1 VAGFMTK
8 TSGIHIRPL
17 LEEFAVPF
25 INRNE
30 PVVIRRETGKE
41 GSVFR
46 LFDVFPKSGDF
57 QEVDKEICVYRR
69 SMLVRM
75 TLAKKPVTRERN
87 VIDYCM

>member
-1 VAGFMTK
+1 LSLITK
-8 TSGIHIRPL
+8 TGGIHIRSL
-17 LEEFAVPF
+17 LEEFGVPF
-25 INRNE
+25 IHRNE

-57 QEVDKEICVYRR
+57 QEVDKEICVYPR

-75 TLAKKPVTRERN
+75 TLAIKPVTCKSN